1 MTSGAGDVTV
11 VERHLAALDAALVH
25 LRAWQGT
32 TLEELRGDQQRL
44 WAVQHGLQVCAQNV
58 LDIATHLSAAAGR
71 EAPDYAT
78 AIDRLAELGI
88 LERGFAASLRPLAGF
103 RNVLVHG
110 YLAVDLAVVHRV
122 LTTHLDDFVRFASA
136 VRAWRVDRS
145 G

>member
-1 MTSGAGDVTV
+1 MTSGSGDTSV

-32 TLEELRGDQQRL
+32 TVEQLRGDQQRL

-58 LDIATHLSAAAGR
+58 LDVATHLAAAAGR
-71 EAPDYAT
+71 DAPDYAT

-88 LERGFAASLRPLAGF
+88 LDPAFAGSLRSLAGF

-110 YLAVDLAVVHRV
+110 YLSVDLAIVQRV
-122 LTTHLDDFVRFASA
+122 LSGHLDDFVRFAND
-136 VRAWRVDRS
+136 VRRWQANRPR
-145 G
+145 